1 MTDTGTDTRIVDV
14 KGRAIVVRQLK
25 DAQLLLMGRDA
36 AILQKGDVAPQ
47 RKLEVAGYILDIFE
61 SAIVQ
66 PDDHAYIMDLTR
78 RGELELRDFLGFLS
92 AFHDDEPAPEPKPVV
107 RRGRPRKS

>member
-1 MTDTGTDTRIVDV
+1 MTDTGTDTRIIDV

-25 DAQLLLMGRDA
+25 DAQLLILGRDA
-36 AILQKGDVAPQ
+36 SILSKDDVSGQ
-47 RKLEVAGYILDIFE
+47 RKLEIAGYMLDMFE

-66 PDDHAYIMDLTR
+66 PDDHAYVMALTR
-78 RGELELRDFLGFLS
+78 RGELELSDFVKFLS
-92 AFHDDEPAPEPKPVV
+92 VFRDEEPEPKPVV